1 MMEIDFGN
9 LFSTKLFSLESYH
22 GAILCNK
29 DPVYYES
36 VTNTYFSFP
45 FSYAI
50 NFSNITIIYMN
61 GAMRFPIIC
70 HSGKKSTDSKTYGN
84 YYRL

>member
-1 MMEIDFGN
+1 MMAIDFGN

-22 GAILCNK
+22 DGILCNK
-29 DPVYYES
+29 HPVYYES
-36 VTNTYFSFP
+36 VTNTYFSFR

-61 GAMRFPIIC
+61 GAMHFPIIC
-70 HSGKKSTDSKTYGN
+70 HSSKKSTDSKTYGN